1 REHQLGDAQLGNAQL
16 GDAQLG
22 NAQLGGDGHPHIANM
37 LAEISTGSAT
47 HLILEYCAGGS
58 LDFALARLRNK
69 PRAEHSAGGY
79 PEDEAAA
86 LLYQVTSGLAHL
98 HRLAIAH
105 RDLKPSNLLFVD
117 AQRTRIK
124 ICDFGCAVVCGNR
137 RLRERVIPG
146 ARYQSPEVIRYQA
159 PELCRPLPN
168 LAETGYLGP
177 PVDLWALGA
186 VALEVLQNTPAF
198 SGDSAGDVELRISM
212 SSHAELARELSPAAR
227 SFVQRLL
234 CADVTQRPTA
244 EQTLRHR
251 WLRAAAVEAGAAE
264 ADAADGG
271 THGGALWAHEWS
283 EDDAHDGALEV
294 EDEASPDRARSK
306 LAVGRAG
313 KTGRAVAGADFT
325 RKLGELYGGADET

>member
-1 REHQLGDAQLGNAQL
+1 MVFKAYKLDDSGGRTSSIPHGDVGGGGGGGGGPLAVAVKTYDSARCAKFGDLARSREIEIAVLRRLREHQLGDAQLGNAQL

-22 NAQLGGDGHPHIANM
+22 NAQLGDGHPHIANM

-168 LAETGYLGP
+168 LAEMGYLGP

-186 VALEVLQNTPAF
+186 VALEVLETAP
-198 SGDSAGDVELRISM
+198 LMITLIIS
-212 SSHAELARELSPAAR
+212 
-227 SFVQRLL
+227 
-234 CADVTQRPTA
+234 
-244 EQTLRHR
+244 
-251 WLRAAAVEAGAAE
+251 
-264 ADAADGG
+264 
-271 THGGALWAHEWS
+271 
-283 EDDAHDGALEV
+283 
-294 EDEASPDRARSK
+294 
-306 LAVGRAG
+306 
-313 KTGRAVAGADFT
+313 
-325 RKLGELYGGADET
+325 

>member
-1 REHQLGDAQLGNAQL
+1 MVFKAYKLDDSGGRTSSIPHGDVGGGGGGGGGPLAVAVKTYDSARCAKFGDLTRSREIEIAVLRRLREHQL

-86 LLYQVTSGLAHL
+86 LLYQLTSGLAHL

-117 AQRTRIK
+117 VQRTRIK

-186 VALEVLQNTPAF
+186 VALEVLETAP
-198 SGDSAGDVELRISM
+198 LMTTLIIS
-212 SSHAELARELSPAAR
+212 
-227 SFVQRLL
+227 
-234 CADVTQRPTA
+234 
-244 EQTLRHR
+244 
-251 WLRAAAVEAGAAE
+251 
-264 ADAADGG
+264 
-271 THGGALWAHEWS
+271 
-283 EDDAHDGALEV
+283 
-294 EDEASPDRARSK
+294 
-306 LAVGRAG
+306 
-313 KTGRAVAGADFT
+313 
-325 RKLGELYGGADET
+325 